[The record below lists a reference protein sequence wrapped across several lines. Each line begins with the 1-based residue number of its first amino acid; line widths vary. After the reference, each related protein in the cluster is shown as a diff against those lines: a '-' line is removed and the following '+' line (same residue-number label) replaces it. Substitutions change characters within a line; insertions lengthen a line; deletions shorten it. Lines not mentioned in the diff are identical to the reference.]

1 LADWLRVFCVAAQKA
16 SLHLNKVGGKRSP
29 RSVETMTG
37 SIGIVGN
44 GVTSARIAN
53 IVKSAGVDTRLAHV
67 RNATQLFDCNVV
79 VIASGSP
86 HALLA
91 ASFIAQGVHVVSTS
105 DNLADVLSLTD
116 VDDVAKKHNS
126 IVVAGAAC
134 SPGMSGLLV
143 SHMSR
148 AFQSID
154 EVHTAVHG
162 TGGPMCARQ
171 HHDSLGGIS
180 VGWHDGEWLQ
190 RPAGSGRELCWFPH
204 PVGARDCYRFASPEP
219 VLMQR
224 MAPELQ
230 RITAR
235 ISATRRD
242 RLTARLPMLR
252 KPHAEGL
259 DGALRVEV
267 RGLRHERR
275 HVEIV
280 GIVDRVATVA
290 GAVAAHTAIALT
302 KSFVPAGVYT
312 LGQAALPNADIL
324 DGVISSGIELH
335 QFVGN

>member
-1 LADWLRVFCVAAQKA
+1 MA
-16 SLHLNKVGGKRSP
+16 SEINS
-29 RSVETMTG
+29 
-37 SIGIVGN
+37 SIGIVGH
-44 GVTSARIAN
+44 G
-53 IVKSAGVDTRLAHV
+53 IVGSRTALTLHTLGHSVKVASLRT
-67 RNATQLFDCNVV
+67 ATELFDCSVV
-79 VIASGSP
+79 VLTHGAP
-86 HALLA
+86 HAALA
-91 ASFIAQGVHVVSTS
+91 STFIAQGISVVSTS
-105 DNLADVLSLTD
+105 DNLEDVMSMLDSQERAEARNAT
-116 VDDVAKKHNS
+116 
-126 IVVAGAAC
+126 IIAGAAC

-143 SHMSR
+143 SHMRR
-148 AFQSID
+148 AFESID

-190 RPAGSGRELCWFPH
+190 RPAGSGRELCWFPD

-224 MAPELQ
+224 MAPELH

-235 ISATRRD
+235 VSATRRD

-267 RGLRHERR
+267 RGIRHERR

-280 GIVDRVATVA
+280 GIVDRLATVA

-302 KSFVPAGVYT
+302 KTSVAAGVHT
-312 LGQAALPNADIL
+312 LGQAALPTADIL
-324 DGVISSGIELH
+324 DGVMSSGVELH
-335 QFVGN
+335 QFVGTE

>member
-1 LADWLRVFCVAAQKA
+1 
-16 SLHLNKVGGKRSP
+16 
-29 RSVETMTG
+29 MTS
-37 SIGIVGN
+37 SIGIIGH
-44 GVTSARIAN
+44 GITSQRAAAALHTAGITPRI
-53 IVKSAGVDTRLAHV
+53 AHV
-67 RNATQLFDCNVV
+67 RNATELFDCKV
-79 VIASGSP
+79 VIIANGSP
-86 HALLA
+86 HALLVS
-91 ASFIAQGVHVVSTS
+91 SFVAQGVSVVSAS
-105 DNLADVLSLTD
+105 DNLADVLALTD
-116 VDDVAKKHNS
+116 LDAIAKTNNAV
-126 IVVAGAAC
+126 VVAGAAC

-143 SHMSR
+143 RHMAR
-148 AFQSID
+148 AFESID

-190 RPAGSGRELCWFPH
+190 RPAGSGRELCWFPD

-224 MAPELQ
+224 MAPELH

-259 DGALRVEV
+259 EGALRVEV
-267 RGLRHERR
+267 RGVRNGKR

-290 GAVAAHTAIALT
+290 GTVAAHTAHALAHNNIA
-302 KSFVPAGVYT
+302 PGVHT

-324 DGVISSGIELH
+324 DAVTNAGVELH
-335 QFVGN
+335 QFVGTE

>member
-1 LADWLRVFCVAAQKA
+1 
-16 SLHLNKVGGKRSP
+16 
-29 RSVETMTG
+29 MTG
-37 SIGIVGN
+37 SIGIIGH
-44 GVTSARIAN
+44 GITSQR
-53 IVKSAGVDTRLAHV
+53 AGAALHTAGITPRMAHV
-67 RNATQLFDCNVV
+67 RNATELFDCAVV
-79 VIASGSP
+79 IIASGSP
-86 HALLA
+86 HELLV
-91 ASFIAQGVHVVSTS
+91 SLLMAQGVHVVSTS
-105 DNLADVLSLTD
+105 DNLADVLALTD
-116 VDDVAKKHNS
+116 VDDMAKKHNS
-126 IVVAGAAC
+126 VVVAGAAC

-162 TGGPMCARQ
+162 TGGPMCAHQ
-171 HHDSLGGIS
+171 HHDSLAGVS

-190 RPAGSGRELCWFPH
+190 RPAGSGRELCWFPD

-219 VLMQR
+219 ILMQR

-235 ISATRRD
+235 VSATRRD

-259 DGALRVEV
+259 EGALRVEV
-267 RGLRHERR
+267 RGVRNGRR

-280 GIVDRVATVA
+280 GIVDRLATVA

-302 KSFVPAGVYT
+302 NTSVPAGVHT
-312 LGQAALPNADIL
+312 LGQVALPNADIL
-324 DGVISSGIELH
+324 DAVTNSGIDLH
-335 QFVGN
+335 QFVGI

>member
-1 LADWLRVFCVAAQKA
+1 V
-16 SLHLNKVGGKRSP
+16 
-29 RSVETMTG
+29 
-37 SIGIVGN
+37 I
-44 GVTSARIAN
+44 
-53 IVKSAGVDTRLAHV
+53 
-67 RNATQLFDCNVV
+67 
-79 VIASGSP
+79 IASGEP
-86 HALLA
+86 HALLVS
-91 ASFIAQGVHVVSTS
+91 SFIAQGVSVVSTS
-105 DNLADVLSLTD
+105 DNLADVLALTD
-116 VDDVAKKHNS
+116 LDALAKTNNAV
-126 IVVAGAAC
+126 VVAGAAC

-143 SHMSR
+143 RHMAR
-148 AFQSID
+148 AFESID

-190 RPAGSGRELCWFPH
+190 RPAGSGRELCWFPD

-224 MAPELQ
+224 MAPELH

-235 ISATRRD
+235 VSATRRD

-259 DGALRVEV
+259 EGALRVEV
-267 RGLRHERR
+267 RGVRNGKR

-280 GIVDRVATVA
+280 GIVDRLATIA
-290 GAVAAHTAIALT
+290 GAVAAHTAIALAT
-302 KSFVPAGVYT
+302 GTTTSGVHT

-324 DGVISSGIELH
+324 DAVTNSGIELH
-335 QFVGN
+335 QFVGTE